1 MMKQKYKR
9 YGVTPHQL
17 IDIKALQGDSSDNIP
32 GVAGIGAK
40 GAADLIQKYGSIE
53 SIYQN
58 FDQLDL
64 KPAMRK
70 NWKKAESAFLSY
82 KLGTICLQAP
92 IDTNL
97 EHYHISEG
105 DAQAAARLMAKL
117 ELFSLIKNGAWIKL
131 KRNKKR

>member
-70 NWKKAESAFLSY
+70 NWKKAESPLS
-82 KLGTICLQAP
+82 
-92 IDTNL
+92 
-97 EHYHISEG
+97 
-105 DAQAAARLMAKL
+105 
-117 ELFSLIKNGAWIKL
+117 
-131 KRNKKR
+131 